1 MMAPRETDHARLIK
15 EARTRAAMKGHA
27 LGEFRL
33 TRIET
38 GDPPVA
44 SRGAMTAICE
54 NCGAYVGI
62 DPAPSAGAAQ
72 VWGEA
77 LETDC
82 PGHVLRDEAAGS
94 GAVEEN
100 QQMLDLVADKL
111 HPRRFPRMSAKF
123 AAVLGAMLGQTWMSP
138 ALVELVI
145 TSDGFLLG
153 RHEGEP
159 TCKEFLGPESWLKD
173 NLAKL
178 LDTPEVDLSEQE
190 KQLVWTAY
198 RRIRR
203 AREPAPG

>member
-1 MMAPRETDHARLIK
+1 MTFREANHTKLIK
-15 EARTRAAMKGHA
+15 EARARAALKGYV

-38 GDPPVA
+38 GTPPVA

-54 NCGAYVGI
+54 NCGAFVGI
-62 DPAPSAGAAQ
+62 NSAPPTGVSQ
-72 VWGEA
+72 IWGEA

-82 PGHVLRDEAAGS
+82 PGHVLGNEAEES
-94 GAVEEN
+94 VEVEEN
-100 QQMLDLVADKL
+100 QHLLGRVAEKL
-111 HPRRFPRMSAKF
+111 HPHRFPRMSAKF
-123 AAVLGAMLGQTWMSP
+123 AAVLGAMLGQKWAEP

-159 TCKEFLGPESWLKD
+159 ACNEFLGPESWLKE

-178 LDTPEVDLSEQE
+178 LDTPGVDLTEEE
-190 KQLVWTAY
+190 KEFVWAAY
-198 RRIRR
+198 GRIRR
-203 AREPAPG
+203 TR

>member
-1 MMAPRETDHARLIK
+1 MTLRETNHTKLIK
-15 EARTRAAMKGHA
+15 EARARAALNGHA

-38 GDPPVA
+38 GQPPVA

-54 NCGAYVGI
+54 NCGAYVSI
-62 DPAPSAGAAQ
+62 DSAPPTGVSQ
-72 VWGEA
+72 MWGEA

-82 PGHVLRDEAAGS
+82 PGHVLSNEAEGS
-94 GAVEEN
+94 EEVEET
-100 QQMLDLVADKL
+100 QQLLDRVAEKL
-111 HPRRFPRMSAKF
+111 HPHRFPRMTDRF
-123 AAVLGAMLGQTWMSP
+123 AAVLGAMLGQTWTEP

-159 TCKEFLGPESWLKD
+159 TCKEFLGQESWLKE

-178 LDTPEVDLSEQE
+178 LDTPGVDLTEEE
-190 KQLVWTAY
+190 KEFVWTAY
-198 RRIRR
+198 GRIRR
-203 AREPAPG
+203 ATD

>member
-1 MMAPRETDHARLIK
+1 MTLRETNHTKLIK
-15 EARTRAAMKGHA
+15 EARARAALKGHT

-38 GDPPVA
+38 GQPPVA

-54 NCGAYVGI
+54 NCGAYVSI
-62 DPAPSAGAAQ
+62 DSAPPTGVSQ
-72 VWGEA
+72 IWGEA

-82 PGHVLRDEAAGS
+82 PGHVLSNEAEGS
-94 GAVEEN
+94 EEVEET
-100 QQMLDLVADKL
+100 QQLLDRVAEKL
-111 HPRRFPRMSAKF
+111 HPHRFPRMTAKF
-123 AAVLGAMLGQTWMSP
+123 AAVLGAMLGQTWTEP

-159 TCKEFLGPESWLKD
+159 TCKEFLGPESWLKE

-178 LDTPEVDLSEQE
+178 LDTPGVDLTEQE
-190 KQLVWTAY
+190 KEFVWAAY
-198 RRIRR
+198 GRIRR
-203 AREPAPG
+203 ATD